1 MERKSLALALASAL
15 FTSAALAQTAPPDA
29 GTLMQQ
35 VPRLEPL
42 RRQDVLPTTETA
54 APPAARPAGPQVL
67 VQRFK
72 LQGNTLL
79 SKEQL
84 AASLAPYV
92 QQTLSLAQLEQAA
105 LAVAG
110 RYRQEGWVVSAYLP
124 AQDITQG
131 EVVIQIDEARL
142 GALQFNAPEGL
153 RAPPAQARR
162 YFEALLTPGQP
173 LNADDVDRARML
185 GSELLGLDISSRFK
199 KSQTVGATDVDVGLR
214 DKPLLAMDVIAD
226 NWGARATGNRRLSA
240 LLEWRN
246 PLGSGD
252 LWNMAFMHSQGAD
265 SARVALGV
273 PVGPDGWRLGASVSR
288 YSYRLISPEF
298 SALNLTGT
306 VDSMGLE
313 AAYPL
318 LRQRE
323 RSWSV
328 LLNADHKNLDNL
340 SGSNVTSRY
349 ATQSLGMAL
358 QGRQSDDW
366 LGQGGSTFGQ
376 LGWSSGRINLHG
388 SPTQASD
395 AAGPQTEGSFSKLRA
410 QLSRA
415 QNLSARWTLQLSHS
429 QQWASKN
436 LDSSE
441 RFFIG
446 GPDSVRAFPL
456 TEAGGAEGR
465 LSTAELQWR
474 VDGALT
480 LIGFYDQGQVRVNV
494 KPYTNAPTPNRIRLE
509 GAGLGLQWR
518 AANGLALKATWA
530 RRLQDNPHPTTNGK
544 DQDNTLLRD
553 RIWLSALYS
562 F

>member
-1 MERKSLALALASAL
+1 
-15 FTSAALAQTAPPDA
+15 
-29 GTLMQQ
+29 MQQ

-67 VQRFK
+67 VHRFK

-131 EVVIQIDEARL
+131 EVLIQIDEARL

-153 RAPPAQARR
+153 RAPSAQARR

-226 NWGARATGNRRLSA
+226 NGGARATGNRRLSA

>member
-15 FTSAALAQTAPPDA
+15 FTSAAWAQTAHPDA

-42 RRQDVLPTTETA
+42 HRQDVLPTTETA

-131 EVVIQIDEARL
+131 EVLIQIDEARL

-226 NWGARATGNRRLSA
+226 NGGARAM
-240 LLEWRN
+240 W
-246 PLGSGD
+246 P
-252 LWNMAFMHSQGAD
+252 
-265 SARVALGV
+265 
-273 PVGPDGWRLGASVSR
+273 P
-288 YSYRLISPEF
+288 
-298 SALNLTGT
+298 
-306 VDSMGLE
+306 
-313 AAYPL
+313 
-318 LRQRE
+318 
-323 RSWSV
+323 
-328 LLNADHKNLDNL
+328 
-340 SGSNVTSRY
+340 
-349 ATQSLGMAL
+349 
-358 QGRQSDDW
+358 
-366 LGQGGSTFGQ
+366 ST
-376 LGWSSGRINLHG
+376 
-388 SPTQASD
+388 T
-395 AAGPQTEGSFSKLRA
+395 
-410 QLSRA
+410 
-415 QNLSARWTLQLSHS
+415 
-429 QQWASKN
+429 
-436 LDSSE
+436 
-441 RFFIG
+441 
-446 GPDSVRAFPL
+446 
-456 TEAGGAEGR
+456 
-465 LSTAELQWR
+465 
-474 VDGALT
+474 
-480 LIGFYDQGQVRVNV
+480 
-494 KPYTNAPTPNRIRLE
+494 
-509 GAGLGLQWR
+509 
-518 AANGLALKATWA
+518 GLAAPPPS
-530 RRLQDNPHPTTNGK
+530 R
-544 DQDNTLLRD
+544 
-553 RIWLSALYS
+553 
-562 F
+562 